1 MFRRVS
7 DPVRAVVVAAG
18 LVAGYMLFTELVTLL
33 VTLLITLIIALPLA
47 ACATWCERRGGP
59 RVAGALLGLL
69 LGLAVLGG
77 ALALIIPPFV
87 QQFQAFVD
95 EVPRIFA
102 ELQARVSE
110 ATGAR
115 PSEVGERIQNYLQG
129 FVDKPVRLVGPAA
142 SVGLGVA
149 GVLATMV
156 LIVMAAFYIAVRPQ
170 PLLDA
175 IIELFPQHRQAEVLG
190 VMEDIRQ
197 AWFGWL
203 KGVGVDMVISGLL
216 LYVGLRL
223 VDLDYAIVFA
233 TLTALLVVIPYI
245 GSIVSALPP
254 LLLALADSPTK
265 ALLVLGVYIA
275 VQQIEGNVLVPLV
288 MSRAVSLHPAFILGG
303 VVLVGRLVGFI
314 GLFVAVPILSAIV
327 ILVRELWIE
336 PMRRLERAQTTPTDT
351 TTAETQAGEPTAVTM
366 SSSLPGT
373 TVPR

>member
-115 PSEVGERIQNYLQG
+115 PSEVGERIQDYLQG

-175 IIELFPQHRQAEVLG
+175 IIELFPQRRQPEVLG

-314 GLFVAVPILSAIV
+314 GLFVAVPILSALV

-336 PMRRLERAQTTPTDT
+336 PMRRLERAQATPTDT